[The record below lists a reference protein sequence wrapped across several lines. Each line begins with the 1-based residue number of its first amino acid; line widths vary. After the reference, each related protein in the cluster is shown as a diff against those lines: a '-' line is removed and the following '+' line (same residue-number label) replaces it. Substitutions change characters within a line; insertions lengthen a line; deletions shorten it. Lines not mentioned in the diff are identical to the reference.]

1 MNRCKQMNHRG
12 HGGHGGTPK
21 ILSCPTSPA
30 QAAGISWASSHA
42 TLWSGFGFVF
52 LRVRRVLRGSR
63 LGCVGFAALLLLPV
77 FAFPAE
83 GMKEEDLKAE
93 IVPTCILAVGE
104 WGTDMVEICV
114 EREVAAVEAVLQYRA
129 RARASVARC
138 TERWKRS
145 GWTEVKACVEHDMEA
160 DAALAE
166 YAKEHEALVA
176 SCRAQKGSGGPA
188 AVRACV
194 DDALA
199 SNPAGR

>member
-1 MNRCKQMNHRG
+1 
-12 HGGHGGTPK
+12 
-21 ILSCPTSPA
+21 
-30 QAAGISWASSHA
+30 
-42 TLWSGFGFVF
+42 
-52 LRVRRVLRGSR
+52 
-63 LGCVGFAALLLLPV
+63 
-77 FAFPAE
+77 
-83 GMKEEDLKAE
+83 MKEEDLKAE

-104 WGTDMVEICV
+104 WGTNMVEICV
-114 EREVAAVEAVLQYRA
+114 EREVAALEGVLQYRA
-129 RARASVARC
+129 PARASVARC

-188 AVRACV
+188 AVKACV